1 MPSLSRFGDTTFAP
15 SNYRAGSP
23 EDLFKVS
30 SMLNIVAGSDL
41 CSFYSFI
48 FWFAWVLSGLVVSAA
63 PGEQGECNSSHRN
76 LYNDENC
83 RLEMQ
88 IREKYFNFKLI
99 VSSSCKQN
107 VHYSPPA
114 QITLETWAIWREIL
128 LTWGL
133 YNLLFPSPQLTW
145 TLTFAF
151 RLNINFS
158 CLFSRKLTRCSER
171 NKHLSLNRVDK
182 WISMQVLRASD
193 VRVWQHPLSRPQRAA
208 SAGAAKSA
216 AKCKPGPERAIWLA
230 ESGTLGPDWSEP
242 RHSEWHCNGELGR
255 VYCVI
260 TDWGWW

>member
-1 MPSLSRFGDTTFAP
+1 MPSLSRFGDTTFPP
-15 SNYRAGSP
+15 SNYRAGFSQ
-23 EDLFKVS
+23 DLFKVS

-63 PGEQGECNSSHRN
+63 PGEEGECTSSHRN

-99 VSSSCKQN
+99 VASSCKQN

-128 LTWGL
+128 LTRGL

-171 NKHLSLNRVDK
+171 NAEAWTVSTNEFRCKSYEPQMSECDNTHCPD
-182 WISMQVLRASD
+182 LREQLQPGPPKVPPSVSPGPSERSD
-193 VRVWQHPLSRPQRAA
+193 WRRAA
-208 SAGAAKSA
+208 HWALIGQE
-216 AKCKPGPERAIWLA
+216 PD
-230 ESGTLGPDWSEP
+230 TLSDIIMVS
-242 RHSEWHCNGELGR
+242 
-255 VYCVI
+255 
-260 TDWGWW
+260 